1 MVNWNGVCARIFMI
15 KSELIHILSEK
26 LTFLSNQEVEEAVNL
41 MFEQMI
47 KSLEQGD
54 RIEIRGFGS
63 FSVQQRPPRPGHNPK
78 TGEKLMI
85 PAKLMPHFKPGK
97 EFKARVNSIL

>member
-1 MVNWNGVCARIFMI
+1 MI

-26 LTFLSNQEVEEAVNL
+26 LTFLSGQEVEVAVNL
-41 MFEQMI
+41 IFEQMI

-78 TGEKLMI
+78 TGELLLI

-97 EFKARVNSIL
+97 EFRARVNSIR

>member
-1 MVNWNGVCARIFMI
+1 MN
-15 KSELIHILSEK
+15 KSELIQNLCEK
-26 LTFLSNQEVEEAVNL
+26 LTLLSKPEVEAAVNL

-63 FSVQQRPPRPGHNPK
+63 FTVQQRPPRLGHNPK
-78 TGEKLMI
+78 TGEALMI
-85 PAKLMPHFKPGK
+85 PASLMPHFKPGK
-97 EFKARVNSIL
+97 EFRARVDSIR